1 MWSAYSRLVA
11 SRRTLVVLLAAWTVG
26 WFAVMAVPGGYAWH
40 FFTIGEGILSDLDDP
55 RLGLHV
61 YADDPKLQIG
71 PVAFVVTWLL
81 RMLSSPRSG
90 MLTAQLFCAGA
101 IVLILAM
108 VQRIAVLGQ
117 IASRH
122 VVPVERIDRRLLVA
136 AFCVVPVWMY
146 AAVFSLHLDDILAM
160 IFGVAALLCALDRR
174 PWLTGVFVALAV
186 DSKPWAVPF
195 AAVILLLP
203 GPRSWLRSAAGAT
216 AGVVAAWLPF
226 FVADPNTTRALRFTI
241 GNTAL
246 SALRVLGVQDPRTPL
261 WDRPAQML
269 IGLALAAIAV
279 RRGRW
284 AAALLV
290 AMSVRLALDP
300 GTNRYYTAGLV
311 VGALAWDVCGSRLR
325 WPAWSLTT
333 FLLLHELRWLRA
345 FDPLHGWLVLGFAA
359 AATAVA
365 VHPPENRTA
374 PLAGIPGAAEWEL
387 PSHLAFDTGVPS
399 LRP

>member
-1 MWSAYSRLVA
+1 VWSAYGRLVA

-71 PVAFVVTWLL
+71 PVAFLVTWLL
-81 RMLSSPRSG
+81 RLLSPRSG

-101 IVLILAM
+101 IVLVLAM

-117 IASRH
+117 VASRL
-122 VVPVERIDRRLLVA
+122 VVPLDRIDRRLLAA

-146 AAVFSLHLDDILAM
+146 AAVFSLHLDDVLAM

-174 PWLTGVFVALAV
+174 PWLTGLFVALAV

-203 GPRSWLRSAAGAT
+203 GARSWLRSAVAA
-216 AGVVAAWLPF
+216 AIGVAAAWLPF

-241 GNTAL
+241 ANTAL
-246 SALRVLGVQDPRTPL
+246 SALRVLGVQDPRTPS

-311 VGALAWDVCGSRLR
+311 VGALVWDVCGSRLR
-325 WPAWSLTT
+325 WPAWSLTA

-365 VHPPENRTA
+365 VHPAENR
-374 PLAGIPGAAEWEL
+374 PVLL
-387 PSHLAFDTGVPS
+387 PHYSPFDTEV
-399 LRP
+399 LRL